1 MAANELSGGM
11 IWEWGER
18 GSGAR
23 LVRIENAWREGE
35 GGGMVSSGQRACVPG
50 LLARL

>member
-1 MAANELSGGM
+1 MAANKLSGGI

-35 GGGMVSSGQRACVPG
+35 GGAWSAVANAPVSQVC
-50 LLARL
+50 